1 MKDLIQRYIIRQRG
15 EQFLKEQVESMG
27 SYDIPLEQVNCGFSH
42 ENRRTE
48 LSDEEVADNVRKVN
62 KVRFTQ
68 GFIETLRYKL
78 LLSYEETR
86 RYIMEYKRFLIMIT
100 CSREIST
107 PSE

>member
-1 MKDLIQRYIIRQRG
+1 
-15 EQFLKEQVESMG
+15 MG

-78 LLSYEETR
+78 LLSCEETR